1 MPGAT
6 DVFVIG
12 GGPAGLAAAIAAR
25 QRGFEVLVAD
35 ALQPPIDRT
44 CGEGLLPDGL
54 AALEQLGIHV
64 PVASSHPFR
73 GIRFLSASLSADASF
88 PESGSGVAVRRTT
101 LHRLMIERAEQLGAG
116 LMWRTAVTGISAD
129 GVHLADRIVR
139 SRWIVGAD
147 GSNSRVR
154 RWALL
159 DRGPRPR
166 LRYAFRRH
174 FSVAPWSDH
183 MEVFWGDRCQGY
195 ATAVSREQVC
205 VAIASHDPNLRLE
218 EGLRALPRLR
228 ARLNGAEAVSTERG
242 AVTGNREYQR
252 VWRGNVA
259 LVGDA
264 SRDCRCDH
272 GRGPGPGI
280 QSSRRHGRV
289 AQYGGSLR
297 SYETSH
303 RRLALRPLWMA
314 RLMLTLDGRPRL
326 QHRTLQ
332 VFRKNPEIFRRV
344 LALAHWERRRPCAVG
359 KGRSDARMGAVDR
372 INMSNGTGGCA
383 RAGVCASGSQDRGV
397 RFLRFLSRSI

>member
-88 PESGSGVAVRRTT
+88 PEGGSGVAVRRTT

-154 RWALL
+154 RWAGL

-264 SRDCRCDH
+264 SGTVDAIT
-272 GRGPGPGI
+272 GEGLGLAFS
-280 QSSRRHGRV
+280 QAV
-289 AQYGGSLR
+289 AMAESLSTADLR

-344 LALAHWERRRPCAVG
+344 LALHL
-359 KGRSDARMGAVDR
+359 GATAPLR
-372 INMSNGTGGCA
+372 L
-383 RAGVCASGSQDRGV
+383 V
-397 RFLRFLSRSI
+397 RDGLTLGWGLLTA